1 MTNNNLKLSKST
13 YPTNQPSQ
21 DEWFRRYG
29 VGSGYIQPTK
39 YYSGN
44 EFDTRVFL
52 GEPRRSSNN
61 LFGKIIYSFYKN
73 LTSFTWG
80 I

>member
-1 MTNNNLKLSKST
+1 MKKEALKLSKST
-13 YPTNQPSQ
+13 YPSNQPLRE
-21 DEWFRRYG
+21 EWYRQYN
-29 VGSGYIQPTK
+29 VGSGYTKPTR

-44 EFDTRVFL
+44 RFDTRVFL

-73 LTSFTWG
+73 LTSFKWG

>member
-1 MTNNNLKLSKST
+1 MTNNNPKLSKST
-13 YPTNQPSQ
+13 YPVNQPSQ
-21 DEWFRRYG
+21 DEWFRQYS
-29 VGSGYIQPTK
+29 VGSGYTEPTK

-44 EFDTRVFL
+44 HFDTRVFL
-52 GEPRRSSNN
+52 GEPRRGSNN
-61 LFGKIIYSFYKN
+61 LFGKIYSLYKN

>member
-1 MTNNNLKLSKST
+1 MKNETLKLSKST
-13 YPTNQPSQ
+13 YPTKQPPQ
-21 DEWFRRYG
+21 DEWCRQYG
-29 VGSGYIQPTK
+29 VGSGYIKPTR

-52 GEPRRSSNN
+52 GEPRRASHN

>member
-1 MTNNNLKLSKST
+1 MKNETPKLSKST
-13 YPTNQPSQ
+13 YPTSQPSQ
-21 DEWFRRYG
+21 DEWFRQYG
-29 VGSGYIQPTK
+29 VGSGYIQPTR

-44 EFDTRVFL
+44 HFDTRVFL
-52 GEPRRSSNN
+52 GEPRRGSNN
-61 LFGKIIYSFYKN
+61 LFGKIYSLYKN

>member
-1 MTNNNLKLSKST
+1 MKNDKLKLSKST

-21 DEWFRRYG
+21 DEWFRKYG
-29 VGSGYIQPTK
+29 VGSGYIRPTQ
-39 YYSGN
+39 YFSGN
-44 EFDTRVFL
+44 HFDSRVFL
-52 GEPRRSSNN
+52 GEPRRSGHN

-73 LTSFTWG
+73 ITSYTWG